1 MLYCYTASSTTTTTI
16 YCCYIYS
23 YYIYSSV
30 LFILLLPPLLL
41 LPLLLLPHY
50 YCIQLYCTCYITL
63 CIIIYLQLKHVYL
76 GGAVSDYML
85 FFALLPFNAC
95 YEYTA
100 RILYADIG
108 EANKFFLI
116 LLAPLGILYCI
127 GCLLMKFIYEPYAK
141 LIVKSRISDGRLRVS
156 YGQKRDNIENNSLT
170 HFEDER
176 LTKFLSAFIGRQYN
190 TAENSS
196 VGSGTETYKNIIGGP
211 ENDDFRGV
219 ETKSRDYS
227 YADEGDDEVSKVTL
241 NSSVTGMCAY
251 SIVFSMMSVF

>member
-1 MLYCYTASSTTTTTI
+1 M
-16 YCCYIYS
+16 
-23 YYIYSSV
+23 
-30 LFILLLPPLLL
+30 
-41 LPLLLLPHY
+41 
-50 YCIQLYCTCYITL
+50 
-63 CIIIYLQLKHVYL
+63 
-76 GGAVSDYML
+76 SDYTL

-116 LLAPLGILYCI
+116 LLAPLGIVNCI
-127 GCLLMKFIYEPYAK
+127 GCLLIKFLYEPYAK

-190 TAENSS
+190 TTENSS

-251 SIVFSMMSVF
+251 SIDFSMMSVF